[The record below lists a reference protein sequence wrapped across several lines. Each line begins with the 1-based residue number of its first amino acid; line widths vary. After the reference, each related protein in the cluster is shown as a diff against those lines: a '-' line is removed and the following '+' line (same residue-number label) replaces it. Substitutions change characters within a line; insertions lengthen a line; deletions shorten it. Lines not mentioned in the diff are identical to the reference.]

1 MLVNILSLCTQYL
14 FFVKAMSFNGFG
26 CSCHPY
32 SSGAIV
38 GISQLNMN
46 EENELDYQLRSWKTL
61 EHVTK

>member
-1 MLVNILSLCTQYL
+1 
-14 FFVKAMSFNGFG
+14 MSFNGFG
-26 CSCHPY
+26 YSFHPY

-46 EENELDYQLRSWKTL
+46 ELNELDYQLGSGKTI